1 MTDTHVDTQPTVA
14 ETIDTQFKALQSEL
28 QAMTAT
34 TKGMQDS
41 LKALHK
47 SCRTAQKQTSK
58 KVRVQ
63 AKNTL
68 SEELEKFL
76 SVAHGTQLTKAEVM
90 KGISTYIK
98 DKNLQLADNKRTFK
112 ADKKMQKVFGMD
124 SKKSLTFVEI
134 GGHISGHLTK
144 V

>member
-1 MTDTHVDTQPTVA
+1 MTDTPVDTQPTVT
-14 ETIDTQFKALQSEL
+14 ETIDAQFKTLQTEL
-28 QAMTAT
+28 QAMTAS
-34 TKGMQDS
+34 TKGLQDS
-41 LKALHK
+41 LKALYK
-47 SCRTAQKQTSK
+47 ATRTAQKQTSK

-63 AKNTL
+63 TKNTL

-90 KGISTYIK
+90 KGISSYIK
-98 DKNLQLADNKRTFK
+98 EKNLQLVDNKRTFK